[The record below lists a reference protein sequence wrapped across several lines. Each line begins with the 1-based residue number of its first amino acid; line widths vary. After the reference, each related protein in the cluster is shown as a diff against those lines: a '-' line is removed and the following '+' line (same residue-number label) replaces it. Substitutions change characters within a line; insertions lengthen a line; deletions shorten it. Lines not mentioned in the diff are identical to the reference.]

1 MQEDRV
7 LKLERWTTQYV
18 ELEDRMRL
26 NALSSQ
32 GEVMVLWLTQRLLI
46 RLVPYF
52 CQWLEAQSDIPSAV
66 QSVHHGF
73 AQQAAQLS
81 LQQSTEPEVQVPTEA
96 GGVQAPALL
105 VYGVEVSKIEG
116 HITLG
121 FKDAQGQVH
130 AQLPLPAQALRQWL
144 QILHSQYIA
153 AQWPTTG
160 WPEWLLEHAALTSAA
175 PSGSVLLH

>member
-1 MQEDRV
+1 MF
-7 LKLERWTTQYV
+7 KLERWTTQYV

-32 GEVMVLWLTQRLLI
+32 CEAMVLWLTQRLLI

-96 GGVQAPALL
+96 GGVQTPALL
-105 VYGVEVSKIEG
+105 VYGVDVSKIEG

-130 AQLPLPAQALRQWL
+130 AELPLPAQALRQWL

-160 WPEWLLEHAALTSAA
+160 WPEWLLEHAPLTSAA
-175 PSGSVLLH
+175 PNSSVLLH